1 MIRAFLFLLTLGIS
15 TPAFAQQPDAVYTV
29 KGLVWDSEAD
39 APLPGVNVAMSA
51 VIDSTRQFGQISD
64 AEGQFRIK
72 IARRGAYRIRF
83 SFVGYEPHEQRIVV
97 LSPELDLGKI
107 VLEPTRLVMDQIVVE
122 DVQERVMIKGDTTEF
137 NAAAF
142 KVNPDANAEDL
153 IAKMP
158 GVVVED
164 GSVQAQG
171 EEVQRVLVDGREFF
185 GNDPTAALRNMPA
198 EVIDK
203 IQVFDRLS
211 DQSQFTGFDDGNNE
225 KTINIITRPGMNN
238 GQFGK
243 VYGGYGSETR
253 YNAGGNI
260 NIFNEEQRISVIGLS
275 NNINQ
280 QNFATEDLLG
290 VVGNTR
296 QRGGGFG
303 GLRGGGRA
311 GGGGGRPGG
320 GGFRGGG
327 GRGLQSNPSNFL
339 VGNQGGIN
347 QTNAIGLNFSDTW
360 GDNLRITSSYFFNA
374 ADNQSDVVLDRAY
387 FLTDLDTQHYDETNA
402 SESNNYNHRFTSRL
416 QYTIDA
422 SNSLIFTPSISFQKN
437 DASSRL
443 FGLNTL
449 SDGALLSSTTNDYIS
464 YNSGYTSSANLL
476 YRHRFAKQ
484 GRTISASIRLGLN
497 DRSGDSELYAANDF
511 FDAVDSL
518 LIIDQRTINAQQ
530 GITWSSNLAYTE
542 PVGQGQLML
551 NYSPSLSTSEADQTT
566 NAFDEAANT
575 YSLLD
580 PVLSNVFDSQT
591 IRQRAGVNYMRR
603 NQQGMLSFG
612 FDLQDVQL
620 TGDQTFPT
628 TFGVARSFQS
638 ILPRAMLQF
647 RFSQTDNLRVFYR
660 TSTATPSISQLQSVI
675 NNTNPLQLTSGNPD
689 LEQSYTQSLIARF
702 NKTNP
707 QTGRVFM
714 GFASISQSNN
724 HIASESIIALA
735 DTVLAPGV
743 VLAQGS
749 QFSRPVN
756 QDGYWNAR
764 SFFTLGTPSEL
775 LRSNIN
781 FNAGYTFSRTPGLI
795 NNEENIADV
804 NSLTAGL
811 VLGSNISENV
821 DFSLSYALGL
831 NTSTNT
837 AYPELDANYL
847 SHRGSVKVN
856 LLFGQSWVVDTNL
869 NLLQYSGLGES
880 FDQNNLVWNA
890 GVGYKF
896 LKGNG
901 GEVKLLVADILN
913 QNNSITRTINEFYVE
928 DNASNVLGRYLLLN
942 FTYKLRHFRM

>member
-1 MIRAFLFLLTLGIS
+1 MIRILLFLLTLGIS
-15 TPAFAQQPDAVYTV
+15 TPAFAQQTNSSFTV
-29 KGLVWDSEAD
+29 KGIVWDTEANT
-39 APLPGVNVAMSA
+39 PLPGVNVAMSA
-51 VIDSTRQFGQISD
+51 IIDSTRQFGQISD
-64 AEGQFRIK
+64 AEGQFQIRLT
-72 IARRGAYRIRF
+72 RRGAYRIRF
-83 SFVGYEPHEQRIVV
+83 SFVGYKPQEQRVIV
-97 LSPELDLGKI
+97 LNPEHDLGKI
-107 VLEPTRLVMDQIVVE
+107 ELEPTRLLMDQLVVE
-122 DVQERVMIKGDTTEF
+122 AVQERVVIKGDTTEF
-137 NAAAF
+137 NADAY

-171 EEVQRVLVDGREFF
+171 EEVSRVLVDGQEFF

-211 DQSQFTGFDDGNNE
+211 DQAQFTGFDDGNNE

-243 VYGGYGSETR
+243 VFGGYGSETR
-253 YNAGGNI
+253 YNAGGNL
-260 NIFNEEQRISVIGLS
+260 NIFNGDQRISIIGLS

-296 QRGGGFG
+296 QRGGGGFG
-303 GLRGGGRA
+303 GARGGGGRQ
-311 GGGGGRPGG
+311 GGGGRPP
-320 GGFRGGG
+320 GGG
-327 GRGLQSNPSNFL
+327 GRGGQGLQSNPSNFL

-360 GDNLRITSSYFFNA
+360 GENLRITSSYFFNA
-374 ADNQSDVVLDRAY
+374 SDNQSDVILDREY
-387 FLTDLDTQHYDETNA
+387 FLTDLETQLYGETNN
-402 SESNNYNHRFTSRL
+402 SQSNNFNHRFTSRL

-422 SNSLIFTPSISFQKN
+422 SNSIIFTPNISFQQN
-437 DASSRL
+437 DASSNL
-443 FGLNTL
+443 FGLNALNSGT
-449 SDGALLSSTTNDYIS
+449 LLSSTTNDYIS
-464 YNSGYTSSANLL
+464 NTKGYTSSANLL
-476 YRHRFAKQ
+476 YRHQFPKQ
-484 GRTISASIRLGLN
+484 GRTVSAGINLGLN

-518 LIIDQRTINAQQ
+518 LIIDQRTRNAEQ

-542 PVGQGQLML
+542 PIGEGQVML
-551 NYSPSLSTSEADQTT
+551 NYSPSISNSDADQTT
-566 NAFDEAANT
+566 NAFDAATNT
-575 YSLLD
+575 YTLLD

-603 NQQGMLSFG
+603 NQNGMLSFG

-628 TFGVARSFQS
+628 TFSVSRSFQS

-647 RFSQTDNLRVFYR
+647 RLSQTDNFRLFYR
-660 TSTATPSISQLQSVI
+660 TSTNTPSISQLQSVI

-689 LEQSYTQSLIARF
+689 LKQSYSQSLVARF

-707 QTGRVFM
+707 QSGRVFM
-714 GFASISQSNN
+714 GFASISQSND
-724 HIASESIIALA
+724 HIASESIIALQ
-735 DTVLAPGV
+735 DTTLAPGV
-743 VLAQGS
+743 LLAQGS
-749 QFSRPVN
+749 QFSRPIN

-775 LRSNIN
+775 LKSNIN
-781 FNAGYTFSRTPGLI
+781 MNAGYSFSRTPGLI
-795 NNEENIADV
+795 NDEKNIADV
-804 NSLTAGL
+804 HSLSGGL
-811 VLGSNISENV
+811 VLGSNISQYV

-831 NTSTNT
+831 NSSTNT

-847 SHRGSVKVN
+847 SHRGGAKIN
-856 LLFGQSWVVDTNL
+856 LLLGQSWVFDTNI
-869 NLLQYSGLGES
+869 NILQYSGLGDS

-890 GVGYKF
+890 GLGYKF

-901 GEVKLLVADILN
+901 GEVKLLMADILN

-928 DNASNVLGRYLLLN
+928 DNSSNVLGRYVLLN